1 MQYWNTVARAE
12 LLQVATDYRNSIAS
26 LAKTIRE
33 RVEAGLVDPQDLL
46 MAEVKLNEA
55 EYQLLQAKSNLETGR
70 MALNSLIG
78 MELNKTTEVE
88 DSIPSIVMNEE
99 LWNLDGCN
107 RPELKMAYDQINIA
121 KSSKK
126 LTDSKYK
133 PQLYVGIEGSYS
145 SPGLII
151 VLSDK

>member
-1 MQYWNTVARAE
+1 
-12 LLQVATDYRNSIAS
+12 
-26 LAKTIRE
+26 
-33 RVEAGLVDPQDLL
+33 
-46 MAEVKLNEA
+46 
-55 EYQLLQAKSNLETGR
+55 

-145 SPGLII
+145 SPGYNFKSDLDLIMLFMPNCRFLFSNGENGAMRNRHLLSKSVQLLII
-151 VLSDK
+151 SIK